1 MPHACTAL
9 VLPRLGDITKCTPR
23 EFFSYFLESV
33 AVASPCLVS
42 KQSSIFFGISISLH
56 PVSMGFPPVENTV
69 KLCLINNTVQSAS
82 HMGPT
87 PNRVLVKDGMIY
99 PVFRK
104 YSANCGIGSV
114 AVADN
119 ISTCP
124 VAVPTLMFRLL
135 VLGGP
140 CRAVEEM

>member
-1 MPHACTAL
+1 MGL
-9 VLPRLGDITKCTPR
+9 TP
-23 EFFSYFLESV
+23 
-33 AVASPCLVS
+33 
-42 KQSSIFFGISISLH
+42 G
-56 PVSMGFPPVENTV
+56 ENTV
-69 KLCLINNTVQSAS
+69 TSCLVNKTMQSTL
-82 HMGPT
+82 HMGMTPT
-87 PNRVLVKDGMIY
+87 RVLVKDGMIY